1 MTRIA
6 FQLLTDLS
14 DTKIIGKPAYE
25 SSESNTLYQPIS
37 EQRNYELKT
46 ANKILMWI
54 TANILKAV
62 VPKKKYSKRLL
73 SDISAQML
81 KYPRGKHIAV
91 KPKII
96 KLYWI
101 KH

>member
-54 TANILKAV
+54 RANISKAVVLKKILKAITV
-62 VPKKKYSKRLL
+62 RYFCT
-73 SDISAQML
+73 
-81 KYPRGKHIAV
+81 YV
-91 KPKII
+91 KIPAWKAHSRKTQNYKIV
-96 KLYWI
+96 LD
-101 KH
+101 